1 MENIIHQRKRSNFAG
16 TEHGKRGRKR
26 VFCSRSD
33 SFAETKGER
42 GIFLQNHKFMSRY
55 RGPRLRIIRRLGP
68 LPGFTRKTATR
79 EAPPGQRS
87 GAESRRKI
95 SQYAIRLQ
103 EKQKLRFN
111 YGITESQLI
120 RYVREARKV
129 KGSTGEVLLQ
139 LLEMRLDNILFRL
152 GFAPTIASARQA
164 IRHGHILV
172 NEKKA
177 TIPSYQC
184 HQKDTIQISS
194 KKRSQPLLDS
204 WLERTDQWTI
214 PPHLR
219 IDQEAKVGVVN
230 RTVDRPWV
238 GLKLNELLIVE
249 FYSRK
254 L

>member
-1 MENIIHQRKRSNFAG
+1 
-16 TEHGKRGRKR
+16 
-26 VFCSRSD
+26 
-33 SFAETKGER
+33 
-42 GIFLQNHKFMSRY
+42 MSRY
-55 RGPRLRIIRRLGP
+55 RGPRVRIIRRLGP
-68 LPGFTRKTATR
+68 LPGFTRKTTMR
-79 EAPPGQRS
+79 EGPPGQRS
-87 GAESRRKI
+87 SAERRKKD

-139 LLEMRLDNILFRL
+139 LLEMRLDNILFRF

-184 HQKDTIQISS
+184 QSQDTILISP
-194 KKRSQPLLDS
+194 KKRSQRLLNV
-204 WLERTDQWTI
+204 WLEKKDRWRI

-219 IDQEAKVGVVN
+219 LDQEGKVGIVSRV
-230 RTVDRPWV
+230 VDRPEV
-238 GLKLNELLIVE
+238 GLKMNELLIVE

>member
-1 MENIIHQRKRSNFAG
+1 
-16 TEHGKRGRKR
+16 
-26 VFCSRSD
+26 
-33 SFAETKGER
+33 
-42 GIFLQNHKFMSRY
+42 MSRY

-68 LPGFTRKTATR
+68 LPGFTQKTATK

-87 GAESRRKI
+87 GSEQRKKH

-139 LLEMRLDNILFRL
+139 FLEMRLDNILFRL
-152 GFAPTIASARQA
+152 GFTPTIASARQA
-164 IRHGHILV
+164 IRHGHIIV
-172 NEKKA
+172 NDRKA

-184 HQKDTIQISS
+184 HPQDTVLISS
-194 KKRSQPLLDS
+194 KRRSQPFVAS
-204 WLERTDQWTI
+204 WLQRRDRWTL
-214 PPHLR
+214 PPHLCLDEEKR
-219 IDQEAKVGVVN
+219 MGLVGRV
-230 RTVDRPWV
+230 VDRPWV

>member
-1 MENIIHQRKRSNFAG
+1 MAG
-16 TEHGKRGRKR
+16 TDYVELHRRNINFSQKEVSLTRLYLA
-26 VFCSRSD
+26 F
-33 SFAETKGER
+33 GEER
-42 GIFLQNHKFMSRY
+42 LPQDHKFMSRY

-68 LPGFTRKTATR
+68 LPGFTNKTANK

-87 GAESRRKI
+87 GAEGRRKI

-139 LLEMRLDNILFRL
+139 RLEMRLDNILFRL

-172 NEKKA
+172 NQKKA
-177 TIPSYQC
+177 TIPSSQC
-184 HQKDTIQISS
+184 QPQDSIQISP
-194 KKRSQPLLDS
+194 KTRSQLVLNS
-204 WLERTDQWTI
+204 WLERRDKWAI
-214 PPHLR
+214 PPHLQVDLETK
-219 IDQEAKVGVVN
+219 IGVVN
-230 RTVDRPWV
+230 RIVDRPWV

>member
-1 MENIIHQRKRSNFAG
+1 
-16 TEHGKRGRKR
+16 
-26 VFCSRSD
+26 
-33 SFAETKGER
+33 
-42 GIFLQNHKFMSRY
+42 MSRY
-55 RGPRLRIIRRLGP
+55 RGPRVRIIRRLGP
-68 LPGFTRKTATR
+68 LPGFTRKTTIR
-79 EAPPGQRS
+79 EGPPGQRS
-87 GAESRRKI
+87 GAERRKKA

-139 LLEMRLDNILFRL
+139 LLEMRLDNILFRF

-184 HQKDTIQISS
+184 QSQDTILISP
-194 KKRSQPLLDS
+194 KKRSQPLLNL
-204 WLERTDQWTI
+204 WLEKKDRWRI

-219 IDQEAKVGVVN
+219 LEQERKVGIVSRV
-230 RTVDRPWV
+230 VDRPEV
-238 GLKLNELLIVE
+238 GLKMNELLIVE

>member
-1 MENIIHQRKRSNFAG
+1 
-16 TEHGKRGRKR
+16 
-26 VFCSRSD
+26 
-33 SFAETKGER
+33 
-42 GIFLQNHKFMSRY
+42 MSRY

-68 LPGFTRKTATR
+68 LPGFTKKTPTK

-87 GAESRRKI
+87 GAEGRRKI

-139 LLEMRLDNILFRL
+139 RLEMRLDNILFRL

-172 NEKKA
+172 NQKKA
-177 TIPSYQC
+177 TIPSSQC
-184 HQKDTIQISS
+184 QPQDSIQISP
-194 KKRSQPLLDS
+194 KTRSQLVLNS
-204 WLERTDQWTI
+204 WLERRDQCVI
-214 PPHLR
+214 PPHLQV
-219 IDQEAKVGVVN
+219 DPETKTGVVN
-230 RTVDRPWV
+230 RIVDRPWV